1 MSQRTLA
8 ALAAAAVLAVTAGCD
23 PDDSASRTITA
34 FSDKCSLDTID
45 GKPDPLVRVK
55 AGVVEFAGWAVDS
68 TTHTVPAT
76 LQVFL
81 KDSGSFSYSL
91 EAPHRI
97 DRPDVAAAFKQ
108 DGFLKS
114 GFLFQA
120 DLSSLKP
127 GAYALSLKMPDD
139 GRLVACPVKKNLV
152 ID

>member
-1 MSQRTLA
+1 MHRQTIIALMS
-8 ALAAAAVLAVTAGCD
+8 AAVLAAIAGCA
-23 PDDSASRTITA
+23 PDDSASRVVTVL
-34 FSDKCSLDTID
+34 SDKCSLDAIN
-45 GKPDPLVRVK
+45 GKTDPLVRVK
-55 AGVVEFAGWAVDS
+55 AGVVEFGGWAVDS
-68 TTHTVPAT
+68 TTNTVPAT

-91 EAPHRI
+91 EAPHKI

-139 GRLVACPVKKNLV
+139 GRLVTCPVKKNIV